1 MPPACAR
8 ANLTVSHRHRVNT
21 FAYMINKVTASSC
34 VFSHL
39 CVCVLGSLSADAEER
54 LVDFLL
60 SSDRYNKL
68 IRPAI
73 NKSQQVT
80 IGIKVSLAQLISVV
94 GASLSHTHTHYLG
107 YKLYRNTKH
116 TFLILFLITAERE
129 RTDHDD

>member
-1 MPPACAR
+1 M
-8 ANLTVSHRHRVNT
+8 
-21 FAYMINKVTASSC
+21 C
-34 VFSHL
+34 VR
-39 CVCVLGSLSADAEER
+39 VLGSLSADAEER